1 MRGKLKYKEKRY
13 WEKLSNHS
21 IGYNRSKAISFND
34 YSYTCKIRRI
44 RLSLKDS
51 TAKKE
56 KKNKNNASIFLEL
69 EPFHKKMM
77 NEFSLFLERKQKR
90 NLNSNKKLSN
100 FALIAMD

>member
-56 KKNKNNASIFLEL
+56 KK
-69 EPFHKKMM
+69 
-77 NEFSLFLERKQKR
+77 KQKQCKYILGAGAFSQKNDER
-90 NLNSNKKLSN
+90 I
-100 FALIAMD
+100 FFIP